1 MAEDW
6 TPVAGDWREDGITK
20 TGVFRPGTGFYLD
33 MNNNG
38 QYDAPLTD
46 KFLLSGLQL
55 GDKPI
60 TGRW

>member
-1 MAEDW
+1 MEF
-6 TPVAGDWREDGITK
+6 TK

>member
-6 TPVAGDWREDGITK
+6 TPVVGDWNGDGITK
-20 TGVFRPGTGFYLD
+20 TGVFRPEAGFNLD
-33 MNNNG
+33 INNNG
-38 QYDAPLTD
+38 QYDAPSTD
-46 KFLLSGLQL
+46 KFLSWGLQL